1 MTRYTS
7 HELRTEQR
15 EIAREMRRGPTSAE
29 ARLWERLRARRLNG
43 LKFSRQHPIGR
54 FIVDLYCVDA
64 GLVIELDGSVH
75 DDPEQR
81 QADVVRQQFL
91 ESQGVRVLRFPN

>member
-1 MTRYTS
+1 
-7 HELRTEQR
+7 
-15 EIAREMRRGPTSAE
+15 
-29 ARLWERLRARRLNG
+29 
-43 LKFSRQHPIGR
+43 
-54 FIVDLYCVDA
+54 VDLYCVDA

-91 ESQGVRVLRFPN
+91 ESQGVRVLRFPNAELFSDIDRVLATITEVCANASSQAPPLHDVERGPGGEV